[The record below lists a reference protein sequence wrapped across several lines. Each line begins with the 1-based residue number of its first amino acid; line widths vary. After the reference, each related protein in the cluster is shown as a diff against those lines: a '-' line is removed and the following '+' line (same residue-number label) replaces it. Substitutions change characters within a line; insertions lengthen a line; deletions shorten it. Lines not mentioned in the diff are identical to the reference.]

1 MSEAQARKQ
10 AINSLTKNWAF
21 RSSWVSSSSPS
32 KTVWGSKTFC
42 FRNGQFQMIDKLR
55 IKISHAFNSRSHQLR
70 TIGTLP
76 IKISRKWS
84 CFRSL
89 PLLAPI
95 RLWAR
100 RNLRSLRLRKIF
112 PTIKKRLLKLK
123 IRITIWK
130 LGIRKLL
137 SIFQSQPGHF

>member
-1 MSEAQARKQ
+1 
-10 AINSLTKNWAF
+10 
-21 RSSWVSSSSPS
+21 
-32 KTVWGSKTFC
+32 
-42 FRNGQFQMIDKLR
+42 MIDKLR